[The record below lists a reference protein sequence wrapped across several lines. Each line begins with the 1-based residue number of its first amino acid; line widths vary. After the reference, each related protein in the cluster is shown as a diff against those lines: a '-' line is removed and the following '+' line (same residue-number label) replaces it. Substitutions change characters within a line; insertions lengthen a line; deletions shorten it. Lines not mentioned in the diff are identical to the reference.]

1 MAYIYKFYI
10 RVHRINRIE
19 NVGHFG
25 ASSGIEKH
33 KDTEYSSSIHIIFV
47 QFREDEKNIAL
58 KLTRTRSPYRYF

>member
-47 QFREDEKNIAL
+47 QFREDEKTL
-58 KLTRTRSPYRYF
+58 H